1 MIREAGRRNGEEEL
15 CVFCV
20 GEESSVKRER
30 ARERDRDRDR
40 EIDLEFASGRRVL
53 AYGVSAKYESQT
65 LGGEQRGPALQWIL
79 SGEVHSVRDASRMS
93 TT

>member
-1 MIREAGRRNGEEEL
+1 LIREAGRRNGEEEL

-20 GEESSVKRER
+20 SEESSVKRER
-30 ARERDRDRDR
+30 ARERDRDR
-40 EIDLEFASGRRVL
+40 EIDLEFASGRSVL

>member
-1 MIREAGRRNGEEEL
+1 MCILCGRRIVCE
-15 CVFCV
+15 
-20 GEESSVKRER
+20 KRER
-30 ARERDRDRDR
+30 ERESESER

-53 AYGVSAKYESQT
+53 ANGVSAKYESQT